1 VEESA
6 STSNKSKEKVFPG
19 SGYANVVNREIE
31 MTDKEAMKLAL
42 EALELVNLEF
52 LCNGAHHEKK
62 DRHEHDEACPV
73 TMRYRT
79 AIAALEERLKN
90 PKKWVIEGENK

>member
-1 VEESA
+1 
-6 STSNKSKEKVFPG
+6 
-19 SGYANVVNREIE
+19 
-31 MTDKEAMKLAL
+31 MTDKETMKLAL

-52 LCNGAHHEKK
+52 VCNGAHHGKK

-73 TMRYRT
+73 TIRYRT

-90 PKKWVIEGENK
+90 PKKWVGLTDDEVEHLRNDQPWWAVRDIEAKLKEKNGG